1 MPSNPY
7 GVGIGGFIVVGLYA
21 LVFAFL
27 WRVAAA
33 KLANADNG
41 LTAGIGAGMAAIL

>member
-41 LTAGIGAGMAAIL
+41 LATGIGAGMASIL

>member
-27 WRVAAA
+27 WRVAAG
-33 KLANADNG
+33 KLANSDSP
-41 LTAGIGAGMAAIL
+41 LLSGIGAGMAAIL